1 MDLAKSINK
10 ESQGVMKIAT
20 SVAEACT
27 DRIMKKVPTLCMLCR
42 RGRFNVGVSG

>member
-20 SVAEACT
+20 NVAEACT
-27 DRIMKKVPTLCMLCR
+27 DKTMKKVLHLI
-42 RGRFNVGVSG
+42 